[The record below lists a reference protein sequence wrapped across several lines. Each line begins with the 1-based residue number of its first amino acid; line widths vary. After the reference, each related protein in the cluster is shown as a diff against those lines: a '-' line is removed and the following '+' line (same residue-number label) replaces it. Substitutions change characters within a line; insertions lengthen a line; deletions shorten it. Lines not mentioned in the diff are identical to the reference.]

1 MSLSFRWL
9 LSTCLVANRLTGIT
23 FINQLSPVSGHE
35 VLDPN
40 GCIVRI
46 PPLPNS
52 LVVNVGDFLECA
64 SNDVFK
70 STIHRVVNSRD
81 EKGDSLAYFLDADP
95 DATIEVMESC
105 TDEVRARKY
114 EPVKAATWQNKCAT
128 LPKRLRSM

>member
-23 FINQLSPVSGHE
+23 FINQLSPVSGLE

-40 GCIVRI
+40 GCIARI

-52 LVVNVGDFLECA
+52 LVVNVNVGDFLERA

-81 EKGDSLAYFLDADP
+81 EKSYSLAYFFDADLDAI
-95 DATIEVMESC
+95 IEVMESC

-114 EPVKAATWQNKCAT
+114 EPVKVATWQK
-128 LPKRLRSM
+128 